1 MVSVIIPVLNEE
13 GTIGHNL
20 KRLMTLKGDFEVL
33 VVDGGSS
40 DDTQAIASEFAQVIH
55 SEKGRA
61 KQMNAGAAQASGEI
75 LWFLHSDS
83 LVSENSIMAI
93 EEACSKGYKGGCF
106 SLYFHD
112 VRSFNL
118 TWLALTSNLR
128 AKYLKLMFGDQG
140 IFITREAFEALGAF
154 PEIAIMEDWAF
165 SKAMN
170 KRYSCKLLKTKI
182 GTSGRRFKKG
192 GFFKTLMKM
201 HWIKWQ
207 YLKGTSPERLGK
219 LYKEIR

>member
-13 GTIGHNL
+13 ATIGDNL

-40 DDTQAIASEFAQVIH
+40 DGTQAIASEVAKVIH
-55 SEKGRA
+55 SEKGRG
-61 KQMNAGAAQASGEI
+61 KQMNTGAVQAKGQI

-83 LVSENSIMAI
+83 LVSENSIIAI
-93 EEACSKGYKGGCF
+93 EEACSKGYAGGCF
-106 SLYFHD
+106 SLFFHD
-112 VRSFNL
+112 ERSFNL

-140 IFITREAFEALGAF
+140 IFVTREAFETLGAF

-165 SKAMN
+165 SRAMN
-170 KRYSCKLLKTKI
+170 KSYKCKLLKTKI
-182 GTSGRRFKKG
+182 GTSGRRFKEG

-207 YLKGTSPERLGK
+207 YLKGTTPEQLVK